1 MWRRQHGRNIFLFY
15 LSSVKMNGKNAA
27 WHRWLF
33 FFRSL
38 VFQAGKNTSSR
49 WDAGKL
55 ASGRLKYGD
64 PEQSLLNLTDP
75 RRFNRHI
82 KMLFILSYLFTYL
95 CCQMGRIFFSLWNVC
110 MTEIER
116 EREQQRLGREN
127 SEWVGVIYLVWSS
140 EKSPAVSLIPSPPGH
155 RTNESTLR
163 AKQTRA
169 VCATLQ
175 RTYTIQP
182 LSHTLTHSLS
192 VSRTNTHTQT
202 HTQAE
207 VSATPHPFNG
217 RKNVLLVLLWLK
229 NTDSFLF

>member
-1 MWRRQHGRNIFLFY
+1 
-15 LSSVKMNGKNAA
+15 MNGKNAA

-55 ASGRLKYGD
+55 ASGRLKYGG
-64 PEQSLLNLTDP
+64 PEESLLNLTDP
-75 RRFNRHI
+75 HRFNRHI
-82 KMLFILSYLFTYL
+82 KTLFILSYLFTYL
-95 CCQMGRIFFSLWNVC
+95 CCRMGRIFFFSVECLYDRDRKR
-110 MTEIER
+110 ER
-116 EREQQRLGREN
+116 ERQRVWREN

-140 EKSPAVSLIPSPPGH
+140 EKSPAVSLIPSSPGH

-175 RTYTIQP
+175 WTYTIQP

-207 VSATPHPFNG
+207 VSTSPHPFNG
-217 RKNVLLVLLWLK
+217 RKTVLFVLC
-229 NTDSFLF
+229 FMI